1 MGERISLKRLNL
13 RKPKEYDYGMDTETV
28 KPRIRFYCIAE
39 GATEESYLEVV
50 KNNKVFLK
58 IKNEV
63 VIEVIKKE
71 DEQKTMSHPMQLV
84 KAALT
89 SMGRI
94 DAEGKEVPPKEWK
107 NQCQW
112 DKYDSVIDEVCVVFD
127 RDYKNLENHLD
138 EIYKLCKKHEIQI
151 IMSNPN
157 FELWLLMHFPEISQY
172 DPQKLQE
179 NRKNL
184 GGQIDKT
191 ASKKKKYLEIL
202 VARNAEGYKKGSSLK
217 FERFMP
223 GIELAMEQ
231 AKLFCENPK
240 ELRDNPGSSMGRL
253 LSQMKE

>member
-1 MGERISLKRLNL
+1 
-13 RKPKEYDYGMDTETV
+13 
-28 KPRIRFYCIAE
+28 
-39 GATEESYLEVV
+39 
-50 KNNKVFLK
+50 
-58 IKNEV
+58 
-63 VIEVIKKE
+63 
-71 DEQKTMSHPMQLV
+71 
-84 KAALT
+84 
-89 SMGRI
+89 
-94 DAEGKEVPPKEWK
+94 
-107 NQCQW
+107 
-112 DKYDSVIDEVCVVFD
+112 
-127 RDYKNLENHLD
+127 
-138 EIYKLCKKHEIQI
+138 
-151 IMSNPN
+151 
-157 FELWLLMHFPEISQY
+157 MHFPEISQY

-240 ELRDNPGSSMGRL
+240 ELRDTPGSSMGRL